1 MPGLTRM
8 KKPFVILT
16 FMSLGLAVSAAAA
29 PGAPASN
36 ESTSPAAELVEVV
49 WDSPSVDSRGSLPIG
64 NGDMGA
70 NVWVE
75 PSGDLLLLLSKSD
88 AWDEVSRLCKL
99 GLLRIRLPSVTGF
112 RQELRLAD
120 GEIRIAAGGV
130 TTRVWIDASHPVLHV
145 EMEGVQTF
153 TTSVAHETWRT
164 QEKTLT
170 GGEIRACWG
179 QQGSPD
185 PLIISAD
192 TVLDGQMNQVV
203 FFHRNPTSVWEK
215 NLRNQGL
222 DALVK
227 PEDDPLLHRTFGA
240 LVRGENLIQNGK
252 NKLTA
257 AKPATSFSIKVHA
270 LTARA
275 STAEDWVKQVTA
287 QAEAV
292 ERTPLAAARA
302 AHAKWWQEFW
312 NRSWI
317 SAAENTTKAI
327 PENKHPWRVGVAADG
342 SSKFGGTI
350 TDALVVGRA
359 ASADEI
365 ATLAGKPRAGADT
378 TPKEVH
384 LTDGCTVAAWIRPA
398 TGESGRVLDKCTPF
412 GHDGMI
418 FDTYPGLAL
427 RLIVGEHMMTH
438 PGCLKAGEWQHV
450 AATVDA
456 GARRIYLNGKLVL
469 EEGGKSAA
477 ETVTNGYTLQRWVN
491 ACAGRGAYPIKFNGS
506 LFNVET
512 LRNPVQSYCG
522 HCQFDADFREWG
534 NPYWAQ
540 NTRLPYWTMPAAG
553 DFDLMKPLF
562 KMYMDAL
569 PLRKQ
574 LTRLAFNHD
583 GAFYPETMEFWGGA
597 PDSDF
602 GRPGDESRKGL
613 PPGQT
618 RHGYM
623 QYYPQGA
630 LEMLNVMNCY
640 FEFTGDTAFR
650 DSTLLPFG
658 KEILDYYRLHWPRT
672 AEGKLNFTGLTS
684 LEQAADT
691 TNPAPD
697 IAGLRAILPKLAACT
712 PDSGLRVQW
721 TKMLADLPPLPMKES
736 NGQQIL
742 AMAEKTPA
750 RVSGFEK
757 PELYAVFPYRL
768 FGVGR
773 PELDLALET
782 WKQRGNKKTGGW
794 QQDAIQAA
802 LLGLSD
808 EAKSYVTENY
818 SRTAPGF
825 RFPAMWGPNYD
836 WIPDQDH
843 GCVPMAAMQ
852 SMLLQPVGEKLLLF
866 PAWPKEWDVNF
877 KLHAPQNTTIEC
889 EAKNGIV
896 VKLIV
901 TPESR
906 RQNVEICRPFVEN
919 AVNYK

>member
-1 MPGLTRM
+1 M
-8 KKPFVILT
+8 
-16 FMSLGLAVSAAAA
+16 A
-29 PGAPASN
+29 
-36 ESTSPAAELVEVV
+36 EVV
-49 WDSPSVDSRGSLPIG
+49 WDSPSADSRGSMPIG
-64 NGDMGA
+64 NGDIGA

-99 GLLRIRLPSVTGF
+99 GLLRVKLPSVSGF

-120 GEIRIAAGGV
+120 GEIRITAGGV
-130 TTRVWIDASHPVLHV
+130 TTRVWIDANQPVVHV
-145 EMEGVQTF
+145 EMDGDQTF

-164 QEKTLT
+164 REKTLT

-179 QQGSPD
+179 QQNSPD

-192 TVLDGQMNQVV
+192 TVLDGQKNQIV

-227 PEDDPLLHRTFGA
+227 SENDPLLHRTFGA
-240 LVRGENLIQNGK
+240 LVRGENLIQDGT

-257 AKPATSFSIKVHA
+257 AKPATSFSIKVHV

-275 STAEDWVKQVTA
+275 PAVDEWIQRVTA
-287 QAEAV
+287 QADTT

-302 AHAKWWQEFW
+302 AHANWWQAFW

-317 SAAENTTKAI
+317 SA
-327 PENKHPWRVGVAADG
+327 
-342 SSKFGGTI
+342 
-350 TDALVVGRA
+350 TDN
-359 ASADEI
+359 S
-365 ATLAGKPRAGADT
+365 
-378 TPKEVH
+378 
-384 LTDGCTVAAWIRPA
+384 
-398 TGESGRVLDKCTPF
+398 
-412 GHDGMI
+412 
-418 FDTYPGLAL
+418 
-427 RLIVGEHMMTH
+427 
-438 PGCLKAGEWQHV
+438 
-450 AATVDA
+450 
-456 GARRIYLNGKLVL
+456 KLVL

-477 ETVTNGYTLQRWVN
+477 KTVTQGYTLQRWVN

-506 LFNVET
+506 LFTVET
-512 LRNPVQSYCG
+512 STNPVQSYCG

-569 PLRKQ
+569 PLRKH

-583 GAFYPETMEFWGGA
+583 GALYPETMEFWGGA

-602 GRPGDESRKGL
+602 GRPGDESRKDL

-630 LEMLNVMNCY
+630 LEMLHVMNSY
-640 FEFTGDTAFR
+640 FEYTGDTAFR

-658 KEILDYYRLHWPRT
+658 KEIVDYYRLHWPLT
-672 AEGKLNFTGLTS
+672 AEGKHRFTGLTS
-684 LEQAADT
+684 LEQATET

-712 PDSGLRVQW
+712 PDAGLRKQW
-721 TKMLADLPPLPMKES
+721 TNMLADLPPLPMKES
-736 NGQQIL
+736 NGQKIL
-742 AMAEKTPA
+742 TLAEITPA

-768 FGVGR
+768 YGVGR

-782 WKQRGNKKTGGW
+782 WKQRGNKRTGGW

-802 LLGLSD
+802 MLGLTD
-808 EAKSYVTENY
+808 EAKTYVTENY
-818 SRTAPGF
+818 SQTAPGF

-843 GCVPMAAMQ
+843 GCVPMTAMQ
-852 SMLLQPVGEKLLLF
+852 SMLLQPVGDKLLLL

-889 EAKNGIV
+889 EVRNGIV
-896 VKLIV
+896 VKMIV

-906 RQNVEICRPFVEN
+906 RENVEICGPFVL
-919 AVNYK
+919 AP

>member
-1 MPGLTRM
+1 M
-8 KKPFVILT
+8 KKPFLIITIL
-16 FMSLGLAVSAAAA
+16 SLALAISAHAVTENVA
-29 PGAPASN
+29 
-36 ESTSPAAELVEVV
+36 VV
-49 WDSPSVDSRGSLPIG
+49 WDSPSADSRGSMPIG
-64 NGDMGA
+64 NGDIGA

-75 PSGDLLLLLSKSD
+75 PTGDLVLLLSKSD

-99 GLLRIRLPSVTGF
+99 GKLRIRLPSVANF
-112 RQELRLAD
+112 RQELRLID
-120 GEIRIAAGGV
+120 GEIRITAGGV
-130 TTRVWIDASHPVLHV
+130 TTRVWIDANQPVVHV
-145 EMEGVQTF
+145 DMEGPESF

-179 QQGSPD
+179 QLNSPD
-185 PLIISAD
+185 PLIISPD
-192 TVLDGQMNQVV
+192 TVLDGQNNQIV

-227 PEDDPLLHRTFGA
+227 PENDPLLHRTFGA
-240 LVRGENLIQNGK
+240 LVRGPNLIQDGN

-257 AKPATSFSIKVHA
+257 AKPATSFSIRVHA

-275 STAEDWVKQVTA
+275 SAAEDWVKQVTA
-287 QAEAV
+287 QAETT

-302 AHAKWWQEFW
+302 AHAKWWQAFW

-317 SAAENTTKAI
+317 SATENTTKAI

-350 TDALVVGRA
+350 TDTLVVGRA

-365 ATLAGKPRAGADT
+365 AKLANKPRAGADT
-378 TPKEVH
+378 TPKETP
-384 LTDGCTVAAWIRPA
+384 LTNGCTVAAWIKPGS
-398 TGESGRVLDKCTPF
+398 GESGRILDKCTPF

-418 FDTYPGLAL
+418 FDTYPGLSL
-427 RLIVGEHMMTH
+427 RLIVGEKIMTH
-438 PGCLKAGEWQHV
+438 SGGLKADEWQHV

-456 GARRIYLNGKLVL
+456 ATGTRRIYLNGKLVL
-469 EEGGKSAA
+469 QESGTSTAK
-477 ETVTNGYTLQRWVN
+477 TVTQGYTLQRWVN
-491 ACAGRGAYPIKFNGS
+491 ACAGRGGYPIKFNGS

-512 LRNPVQSYCG
+512 TTHPVQSYCG

-569 PLRKQ
+569 PLRKH

-583 GAFYPETMEFWGGA
+583 GALYPETMEFWGGA

-602 GRPGDESRKGL
+602 GRPGDESRKDL

-640 FEFTGDTAFR
+640 FEYTGDTAFR

-684 LEQAADT
+684 LEQATET

-712 PDSGLRVQW
+712 PDAGLRAQW

-736 NGQQIL
+736 NGQKIL
-742 AMAEKTPA
+742 TLAEKTPA
-750 RVSGFEK
+750 RVAGFEK

-782 WKQRGNKKTGGW
+782 WKQRDNKKTGGW

-802 LLGLSD
+802 LLGLTD
-808 EAKSYVTENY
+808 EAKTYITENY

-843 GCVPMAAMQ
+843 GCVPMTAIQ
-852 SMLLQPVGEKLLLF
+852 SMLLQPVGDKLLLF
-866 PAWPKEWDVNF
+866 PAWPKEWDVSF
-877 KLHAPQNTTIEC
+877 KLHAPKNTTIEG
-889 EAKNGIV
+889 EVRNGIV
-896 VKLIV
+896 IKMIV

-906 RQNVEICRPFVEN
+906 RKDVEICRPFVLTP
-919 AVNYK
+919 